1 MFALVCTPLMAAWLS
16 NLSKAR
22 SVMAHR
28 VFGKLE
34 AGKQWAVLW
43 NLMCTTGSILLAS
56 LFFNA
61 IEEWDFSDAVYFSFI
76 SITTIGYGDLAPVT
90 PIGRCVFL
98 IFYISSVAWASVLVG
113 ALHKYFSKHF
123 FHAIRSCC
131 RGWGDI
137 LIPLVAFRRLI
148 LLVAPAAVAR
158 ARFVPLPIPGGVVF
172 RRLHVLLR
180 HHHVDSR
187 RWAAV
192 MLPLLRDGSAAAVRG
207 AGENSRLAVGAGRV
221 CASCSLSVPGV
232 LRSVHAGPKGALLPL
247 LV

>member
-137 LIPLVAFRRLI
+137 LIPLVAALWLALGSFLFQFLEGWSFADSMYYCVITMSTVGYGDFAPVTKAGRLSCC
-148 LLVAPAAVAR
+148 LFFAM
-158 ARFVPLPIPGGVVF
+158 G
-172 RRLHVLLR
+172 
-180 HHHVDSR
+180 
-187 RWAAV
+187 
-192 MLPLLRDGSAAAVRG
+192 LPLLFVALARIAASPSAQ
-207 AGENSRLAVGAGRV
+207 VGCG
-221 CASCSLSVPGV
+221 VPH
-232 LRSVHAGPKGALLPL
+232 VH
-247 LV
+247 